1 MKKILASA
9 MALLVGSAF
18 AGDLKAPFAFP
29 TSRVLPKGVRNL
41 STKGLLATASEKY
54 NGNGDVVAL
63 GDPLNSTISF
73 QKVMDSKKEAWE
85 KSAIENVMNYLGKNP
100 EDSFGTATGNV
111 NVVATARVP
120 VFAIGL
126 TKKLTLGLAVPVIK
140 SDMKVALGVVQEN
153 ESLHQEMIGAL
164 NASGASSKVDEFMS
178 KLSAPVAEKL
188 KEYGY
193 NELKNAQK
201 DEIGDIKVVA
211 KYNFVT
217 NEKFSAT
224 GQFDVTAP
232 TGKDQ
237 DINKIVD
244 VASGDD
250 QTDLGVGVFV
260 DYFVTPEF
268 TVSGTIGYTGQLP
281 DTNPERIPEVS
292 YSKATPDID
301 YNTKRDLGDMTN
313 VQLAGMWSYKGF
325 NLGAGYSYQTKAKD
339 RYSGGEFSSERYDW
353 LEQDTKQ
360 KMEALQLTAG
370 LDTIYLFKKKAFP
383 APLRVMVSYTN
394 VLSGENVVKD
404 PLYSL
409 DLNLFF

>member
-1 MKKILASA
+1 MKKIFLTTC
-9 MALLVGSAF
+9 ALIMNSAF

-29 TSRVLPKGVRNL
+29 SSRVLPKGVRNL
-41 STKGLLATASEKY
+41 STKGLFASASERFDG
-54 NGNGDVVAL
+54 NGNTVAL
-63 GDPLNSTISF
+63 GEALNSTITF

-100 EDSFGTATGNV
+100 DDSFGTATGNV
-111 NVVATARVP
+111 NVVATARIP

-126 TKKLTLGLAVPVIK
+126 SDKLTLALAVPVIQ

-153 ESLHQEMIGAL
+153 ETLHQEMLAAL
-164 NASGASSKVDEFMS
+164 NASGASSKVAEFTA

-193 NELKNAQK
+193 DQLQNAQK
-201 DEIGDIKVVA
+201 DELGDIKLVA

-237 DINKIVD
+237 DVNKIVD

-250 QTDLGVGVFV
+250 QTDLGLGLFV

-268 TVSGTIGYTGQLP
+268 TLSGTIGYTNQLA

-292 YSKATPDID
+292 YSRATPDVD
-301 YNTKRDLGDMTN
+301 NNTNRDLGDMTN
-313 VQLAGMWSYKGF
+313 LQVSGLWSYKGF
-325 NLGAGYSYQTKAKD
+325 NLGAGYSYQTKTAD
-339 RYSGGEFSSERYDW
+339 RYSGNLFSSERYDW

-360 KMEALQLTAG
+360 KMESVELTAG

-383 APLRVMVSYTN
+383 APLKVMVSYTN

-409 DLNLFF
+409 DFNLFF